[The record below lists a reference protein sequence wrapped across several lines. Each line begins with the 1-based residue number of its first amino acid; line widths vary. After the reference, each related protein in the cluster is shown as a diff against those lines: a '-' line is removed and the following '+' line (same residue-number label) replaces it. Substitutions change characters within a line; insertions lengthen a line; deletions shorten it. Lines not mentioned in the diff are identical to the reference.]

1 MNKRQTIRKTAA
13 AAFCIAAVMGAAFAD
28 MPYIAPNPI
37 VASAESTPPAVVEV
51 KLEDVIKAAFGAGDG
66 NYAVLA
72 GGAIECSILYNGQ
85 CYIYINTPGSYT
97 ISGSNYYNSS
107 YVDIAI
113 NNYSNGAVNIK
124 CNDVYINNDGFIGCD
139 G

>member
-51 KLEDVIKAAFGAGDG
+51 KLEDVIAAAFSGGS
-66 NYAVLA
+66 LA
-72 GGAIECSILYNGQ
+72 NGAITCSILYNGQ
-85 CYIYINTPGSYT
+85 CYI
-97 ISGSNYYNSS
+97 
-107 YVDIAI
+107 
-113 NNYSNGAVNIK
+113 
-124 CNDVYINNDGFIGCD
+124 
-139 G
+139 